1 MNIVNIDFLVSELY
15 KRRMPSG
22 QPVEREAQDSTYA
35 DSAPV
40 HVLLQEI
47 SDFPPV
53 QARQRIPANT
63 VSALDQVQEYRGYRE
78 LACNKSRRLV
88 RSLLRAVTAL
98 ALGESSA
105 AEDRDD
111 TEFFN
116 ILPLRNI
123 GWYFSKEE
131 VNDECL
137 TFVGETSAKIST
149 STKS

>member
-1 MNIVNIDFLVSELY
+1 
-15 KRRMPSG
+15 
-22 QPVEREAQDSTYA
+22 
-35 DSAPV
+35 V

-78 LACNKSRRLV
+78 LACDKSRCFA
-88 RSLLRAVTAL
+88 RSLLRAVAAL

-105 AEDRDD
+105 TEDRDD
-111 TEFFN
+111 TELFDL
-116 ILPLRNI
+116 LPQRNI
-123 GWYFSKEE
+123 GWYLPKEE

-137 TFVGETSAKIST
+137 ATVGETSAKIST
-149 STKS
+149 SA